1 MKKLLITSFLAMA
14 LLAQPGA
21 GRIGA
26 QQAGKD
32 QAGAEQTAS
41 ATATAPTYPVATLRR
56 DFKDS
61 FPIPAGEKLEYEVKL
76 SRFLLRNVSL
86 GILTFENLGAVT
98 SRQDSGGAAGD
109 QQKTSAP
116 LIEGLNTE
124 FTPAP
129 DEQLWRLRATAV
141 SKGMFTAIIG
151 FDASYRFETLVDLR
165 DFSARANLKEMKEGK
180 KHVVQSTIFDRAEQ
194 QVKYLTTDLTN
205 PGAPPRAK
213 PLPREDGMLSL
224 LSAIYFVRLQ
234 NLKEGHMLTFPVSA
248 DEENYQFEVLVGKR
262 ESLKTDCGNVKT
274 VRLEPKLFG
283 PARFFKRQGEM
294 TMWVSDDSKR
304 TPLRLVAKT
313 PKGTVTAKLLNF
325 KKKCNIIDQED
336 EGKQKKD

>member
-1 MKKLLITSFLAMA
+1 MIKLLITSLLTMA

-21 GRIGA
+21 GQIGA

-61 FPIPAGEKLEYEVKL
+61 FPIPVGEKLEYEVKL
-76 SRFLLRNVSL
+76 SRFPIYTSL
-86 GILTFENLGAVT
+86 GVVTFENLAAVT
-98 SRQDSGGAAGD
+98 SSKDSGAAAGD
-109 QQKTSAP
+109 QQKPPAP

-129 DEQLWRLRATAV
+129 DEHLWRLRATAV
-141 SKGMFTAIIG
+141 SKGALIALFG
-151 FDASYRFETLVDLR
+151 VDVRDRFETLIDLR
-165 DFSARANLKEMKEGK
+165 DFSARVNFKEEKEGK
-180 KHVVQSTIFDRAEQ
+180 RHIVQSTIFDRAEQ
-194 QVKYLTTDLTN
+194 QVKYLTTDLTK
-205 PGAPPRAK
+205 PDAPPRAK
-213 PLPREDGMLSL
+213 PLPREEGMLSL

-234 NLKEGHMLTFPVSA
+234 NLKEGQMLTFPVSA

-262 ESLKTDCGNVKT
+262 ESLKTECGKVKT

-283 PARFFKRQGEM
+283 PGRFFKRPGEM
-294 TMWVSDDSKR
+294 SMWVSDDNKR

-325 KKKCNIIDQED
+325 KKNCNIIEQED